1 MLSKR
6 SHYTKKSILYDSIP
20 IKFKTMAKPNCDV
33 RVKIVLAWLEEGSNW
48 KMASKGHVLRLILN
62 ASSLSVIT
70 VKIHEDIYSGFASI

>member
-1 MLSKR
+1 
-6 SHYTKKSILYDSIP
+6 
-20 IKFKTMAKPNCDV
+20 MAKPNCDV

-70 VKIHEDIYSGFASI
+70 VKIHEDIYFGFASI